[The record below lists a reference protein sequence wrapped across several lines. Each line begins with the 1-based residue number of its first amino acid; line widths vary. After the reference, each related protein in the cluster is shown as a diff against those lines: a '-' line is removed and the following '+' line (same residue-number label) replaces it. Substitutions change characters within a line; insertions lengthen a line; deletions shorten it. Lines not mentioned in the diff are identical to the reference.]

1 MDFFSSFKKPDIN
14 ESVEIF
20 KQTPGAVLLDVRTEE
35 EFNEGHIPGSIN
47 ISVQYINKIESMVE
61 DKETPLFVY
70 CRSGRRSGNATVFL
84 KRMGYTNVNNIG
96 GIMSYK
102 GEVVK

>member
-1 MDFFSSFKKPDIN
+1 MELFSFLKQADIN
-14 ESVEIF
+14 EWVE
-20 KQTPGAVLLDVRTEE
+20 KYRNTSGAILLDVRTEE
-35 EFNEGHIPGSIN
+35 EFNEGHIPDSIN
-47 ISVQYINKIESMVE
+47 LSVQYISKIESIVE
-61 DKETPLFVY
+61 EKETPLFVY

-96 GIMSYK
+96 GILSYK

>member
-1 MDFFSSFKKPDIN
+1 MELFSFMKQTDIN
-14 ESVEIF
+14 EWVE
-20 KQTPGAVLLDVRTEE
+20 KYRNTSGAILLDVRTEE
-35 EFNEGHIPGSIN
+35 EFNEGHIPDSVN
-47 ISVQYINKIESMVE
+47 LSVQYISKIESIVE
-61 DKETPLFVY
+61 EKETPLFVY

-96 GIMSYK
+96 GILSYK